1 MSEKKTEENVKKN
14 STKSTEADYENNEK
28 ENNKQK
34 TNSGSDKKDEGR
46 EKKEKKP
53 EKLSPEEQCR
63 EFENKYKRA
72 LADYQN
78 LLKRTA
84 EEKQAFAKY
93 ANEGMIRD
101 ILPVYDNLRISLDHI
116 DDEAKNNGL
125 AEGIKYVVKQ
135 FRDALLNNGVSEI
148 EIKDKKFDPMEMEAI
163 SGKGKKIKKIIKPGY
178 KLNGKVIVA
187 AKVEL
192 E

>member
-163 SGKGKKIKKIIKPGY
+163 SGKGKKIKKIMNPGY
-178 KLNGKVIVA
+178 KLNGKVIIP